1 MKPGSKN
8 STQNIAKAIC
18 AAAFLFVSSSGSFAQ
33 QAEPLHVF
41 SAGSMR
47 GALTAIAHDYETATG
62 QKIELTFGPA
72 GKLHDQIESKGG
84 ADLFISANMAHPQT
98 LFEHGKATAPVL
110 FARNKLCI
118 TARASLGL
126 TSGNMLDKLLDPT
139 IKIGTSTPVV
149 DPGGDYA
156 WQLFAQADK
165 VHPGAKAILEAKA
178 HQLFGNPNAPKVPAG
193 QNAVQY
199 FLTQNEA
206 DVFVGYCSRQA
217 KTAEPQ
223 SDGAIATNKVEVPA
237 NLSFPIDYGMTVL
250 TDHADP
256 AMQTAAFRF
265 ALYLMSSAAQRLLP
279 DYDYQPGGGL

>member
-1 MKPGSKN
+1 MKPSPRQSASKSILAAV
-8 STQNIAKAIC
+8 STTAVL
-18 AAAFLFVSSSGSFAQ
+18 FLSSAGSFAQ
-33 QAEPLHVF
+33 QAPLHVF

-47 GALTAIAHDYETATG
+47 GALTAIAHEYETATG

-72 GKLHDQIESKGG
+72 GRLHDQIESKGG

-98 LFEHGKATAPVL
+98 LADHGKATAPVI
-110 FARNKLCI
+110 FARNKLCL